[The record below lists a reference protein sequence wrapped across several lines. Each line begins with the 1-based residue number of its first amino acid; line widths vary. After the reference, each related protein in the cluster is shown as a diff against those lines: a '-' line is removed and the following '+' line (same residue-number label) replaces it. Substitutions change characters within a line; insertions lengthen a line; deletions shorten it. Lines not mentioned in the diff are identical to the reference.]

1 MIHAAFTKIDLQAH
15 SRKCQGQCLAVLRMN
30 PFGRMI
36 IGDILE
42 KQLTSIP
49 TSLFTLIIGY
59 MCDIS
64 DAESQELAHHKLYAT
79 FSERLPQPGCNRLAP
94 LELGVNIP
102 NVGKIDQDLFQTLA
116 LFGFFTRELRFG
128 VGNCQPSQ
136 GT

>member
-1 MIHAAFTKIDLQAH
+1 MSSEWF
-15 SRKCQGQCLAVLRMN
+15 AVLRMN
-30 PFGRMI
+30 TPGGMI

-49 TSLFTLIIGY
+49 TGLYRLILGY

-64 DAESQELAHHKLYAT
+64 DAESQELAHHKLHAT
-79 FSERLPQPGCNRLAP
+79 FSERLPQPGRNRLAP
-94 LELGVNIP
+94 LKLGVNVP
-102 NVGKIDQDLFQTLA
+102 NVGEINRDLLQTLA
-116 LFGFFTRELRFG
+116 LFGFFTRVLRFG